1 MNGNYVLPQR
11 DYQNEN
17 DMTMSFNGLS
27 LRTSTPTTANQYN
40 MPPPGGVAVG
50 NMNSAYFMNR
60 VNGNAGL
67 NNFRINGQIPTLTNT
82 PALLPNYPMRC
93 SKRIDFN

>member
-27 LRTSTPTTANQYN
+27 MHGRPTTVHQYN

-67 NNFRINGQIPTLTNT
+67 NNFGINDQTPTLTNT
-82 PALLPNYPMRC
+82 PALFPHYPMRC
-93 SKRIDFN
+93 SKRINFN